1 MSVQQ
6 ERDTGGLDGCGIGYG
21 LVGEVVGEVLAD
33 SEVNETSDGKCSL
46 DQARKLNMAIGAQFP
61 MFARTLF
68 SAARGG
74 WLCFN
79 HTLKPTR
86 LGRSR

>member
-1 MSVQQ
+1 
-6 ERDTGGLDGCGIGYG
+6 GCGIGYG

>member
-1 MSVQQ
+1 MTVQQ
-6 ERDTGGLDGCGIGYG
+6 KGDTGGLDWCGIGYG
-21 LVGEVVGEVLAD
+21 LVGEVVGEVLAN

-61 MFARTLF
+61 MFARTRF

-79 HTLKPTR
+79 HTLMP
-86 LGRSR
+86 SRWVR